1 MRGGQPPFAHRWED
15 VRMMGGWRK
24 FHTKMLDWRW
34 YTDGNTFR
42 LFFHLIMT
50 ANYEDKPWKD
60 IIIKRGQ
67 RVTSYDTLAKELHLS
82 VKQIRTALN
91 HLKETNEVAH
101 EGASR
106 YSIITV
112 LKYDTYQAK
121 HTKEDADIDDDGAR
135 SGASRRANKGQTKGK
150 QRATTIEDIEDIEDI
165 DTTPLP
171 PSENIPYQ
179 KIIEDYNFVCTG
191 LPKVRSLTDGRRK
204 AIRARWNEHGTA
216 AFSDLF
222 AAAAASS
229 FLNGKND
236 RNWLADFDWMM
247 KEANFAKVLE
257 GKYRDKEVRI
267 NGNNCAGGGARY
279 VEQHT
284 DDEYAQFYA
293 N

>member
-1 MRGGQPPFAHRWED
+1 MAD
-15 VRMMGGWRK
+15 VRWIKLSVNTFDDEKIKLIKALPEGNTLIVIWCQLLCLAGK
-24 FHTKMLDWRW
+24 VNDNGFVYVGQNML
-34 YTDGNTFR
+34 YTDEMLATIFSETVNNVRLALKTFEQFGMIESTEHGLYLVNWGAYQNIDGMEKLREDNRIRNIRYRERKR
-42 LFFHLIMT
+42 L
-50 ANYEDKPWKD
+50 EEECSRD
-60 IIIKRGQ
+60 II
-67 RVTSYDTLAKELHLS
+67 VTSHDALEKRREE
-82 VKQIRTALN
+82 KIR
-91 HLKETNEVAH
+91 
-101 EGASR
+101 
-106 YSIITV
+106 
-112 LKYDTYQAK
+112 
-121 HTKEDADIDDDGAR
+121 
-135 SGASRRANKGQTKGK
+135 
-150 QRATTIEDIEDIEDI
+150 EDIY
-165 DTTPLP
+165 TTPLP

-179 KIIEDYNFVCTG
+179 KIIDDYNSTCSG

-204 AIRARWNEHGTA
+204 AIRARWNEHGEA

-236 RNWLADFDWMM
+236 RNWLADFDWLM

-267 NGNNCAGGGARY
+267 NGNNRAGGGARY